1 MTTGGNT
8 FNYLYENQLTK
19 FNAVLT
25 IKANRD
31 QNSCEVKKLPPYGH

>member
-1 MTTGGNT
+1 MTSGGN
-8 FNYLYENQLTK
+8 NYNNFRENQLTK

-31 QNSCEVKKLPPYGH
+31 QNKLLLSEKAGAI